1 MRLLPLA
8 LCLLTGIPAHAGF
21 WDRDRPDDAH
31 LEDMVR
37 NIGGRFDQPTK
48 DFYEARYQRL
58 KPLLATTQPPQS
70 LPLYDDAAVALLRL
84 GNFTDAII
92 LLDRKT
98 VQAKTLTAAEA
109 ARAERTTLANK
120 AACLL
125 ARYTAADGND
135 RRDLQQALQLLDRL
149 LQKDPYD
156 TDAEFARRE
165 VQWLLSAPEFSD
177 VRGGMFPNLLGIT
190 RDDLRVRRDAGA
202 LAQIGLAGAHIH
214 LARRIVHGG
223 GWSNPDLLYA
233 LSLALWVEG
242 RDEEAITAWLRV
254 HELVIGG
261 SKSIVRHTLEPEV
274 LAHQLRVHFGEIAD
288 LDTQQKL
295 FREVRQAADQ
305 WVRERNEY
313 AAGRIKAGRHPDTD
327 PTFWHAFGE
336 TPIPRAGDEP
346 PVTAE
351 PPVSTTF
358 VVGGVSALAVL
369 LFVLGGF
376 ALFVGRRHPKAPT
389 VDEV

>member
-1 MRLLPLA
+1 MRFLPLA
-8 LCLLTGIPAHAGF
+8 LCLMTCLPVYAGF
-21 WDRDRPDDAH
+21 WDRDRPDDTH
-31 LEDMVR
+31 LEDMIR
-37 NIGGRFDQPTK
+37 NIGGRFDQPGT
-48 DFYEARYQRL
+48 DFYQARYQRL
-58 KPLLATTQPPQS
+58 KPLLATTEAMQAM
-70 LPLYDDAAVALLRL
+70 PLYDDAAVALLRL

-109 ARAERTTLANK
+109 ARAERTTRANK

-125 ARYTAADGND
+125 ARYTSSDGND

-165 VQWLLSAPEFSD
+165 VRWLLSAPEFSD
-177 VRGGMFPNLLGIT
+177 VRGGLFPNLLGIT

-202 LAQIGLAGAHIH
+202 LAQVGLAGAHIH
-214 LARRIVHGG
+214 LARRIVHGD
-223 GWSNPDLLYA
+223 GWSSPDLLYA
-233 LSLALWVEG
+233 LSLALWIEG
-242 RDEEAITAWLRV
+242 RDEEAVTAWLRV
-254 HELVIGG
+254 NELVIGEA
-261 SKSIVRHTLEPEV
+261 KSIVRHALEPKV
-274 LAHQLRVHFGEIAD
+274 LAHQMRMHIGEIAD

-295 FREVRQAADQ
+295 YREIRQAADQ

-313 AAGRIKAGRHPDTD
+313 ASERIKAGRHPDTD

-336 TPIPRAGDEP
+336 APIPKPGDDP
-346 PVTAE
+346 PVTPE

-369 LFVLGGF
+369 LFVIAGF
-376 ALFVGRRHPKAPT
+376 AMFVGRRHPKAPT